1 MFQRAAGIGSAL
13 ILSLLAVHASATS
26 RVQGVRLFAA
36 PDYTRLV
43 LDLSG
48 PVKHELSYLSN
59 PERVVIDIP
68 EATMNTDRMPIA
80 QGVVKMIRSGRP
92 ENNMLRVVLD
102 IDQSVNPR
110 SFTLRPNDTHG
121 DRLVVD
127 LMSTELPDDALPRA
141 RHDDERDIVVAISPG
156 HGGRDPGA
164 IGPRGTREKDV
175 TLAIAKR
182 LKFHLDAQEGIRGLL
197 VRDSDKLVPY
207 RDRMGF
213 ARKHRA
219 DLFVEIHADA
229 FTDKSAHGSTVYILS
244 ERGASSEAAR
254 WLADQQNAS
263 DLIGGISLTDKDDV
277 LASVLLDLSQSA
289 SLGASN
295 VAGQRVI
302 EELGKVG
309 RVRKRKVQQAGFLVL
324 KSPDIP
330 SMLVETAF
338 ISNPKEEAR
347 LRNPKDQDKWGA
359 AIAQGMVRY
368 FAENPPPDTLF
379 AARYEHE
386 RPDELEYVIA
396 RGDTLSDIAD
406 RFNVPLSHLRRANKI
421 RGDRIRIGQIIR
433 IPSSRG

>member
-1 MFQRAAGIGSAL
+1 MFQRTAGVGLALLMSAL
-13 ILSLLAVHASATS
+13 AVQASASS

-43 LDLSG
+43 LDLSA
-48 PVKHELSYLSN
+48 PVTHELSYLSD

-68 EATMNTDRMPIA
+68 EATMNTDRMPRG

-92 ENNMLRVVLD
+92 EANMLRVVLD
-102 IDQSVNPR
+102 IDQSVSPR

-121 DRLVVD
+121 DRLVID
-127 LMSTELPDDALPRA
+127 LMSSRPASGALPRA
-141 RHDDERDIVVAISPG
+141 RHDDERDILIAISPG

-175 TLAIAKR
+175 TLAISKR
-182 LKFHLDAQEGIRGLL
+182 LKHHLDKHEGIRGIL
-197 VRDSDKLVPY
+197 VRSGDSLVPY
-207 RDRMGF
+207 RERMGF

-254 WLADQQNAS
+254 WLADQHNAN
-263 DLIGGISLTDKDDV
+263 DLLGGVSLTDKDDV

-295 VAGQRVI
+295 AAGQRVI

-330 SMLVETAF
+330 SMLIETAF

-347 LRNPKDQDKWGA
+347 LRNAKDQDKWGA

-396 RGDTLSDIAD
+396 SGDTLSEIAD
-406 RFNVPLSHLRRANKI
+406 RFNVPLSRLRRANKI
-421 RGDRIRIGQIIR
+421 RGDRIRIGQVIR